1 MPYTF
6 DQIHE
11 FHAISRRKPHTCST
25 CLRDVT
31 HSNHQ
36 TTIDGAAM
44 TVEQRQEA
52 DARSAAELSREM
64 RAPLD
69 DINKRTGD
77 LERNSPLFAGTE
89 ASGQVRLF

>member
-1 MPYTF
+1 MSYTF
-6 DQIHE
+6 GEPHP
-11 FHAISRRKPHTCST
+11 FHAKSRRKPDICVT
-25 CLRDVT
+25 CLR
-31 HSNHQ
+31 HISHPLHQ
-36 TTIDGAAM
+36 DSLAM
-44 TVEQRQEA
+44 EMTEEQRQEA

-89 ASGQVRLF
+89 ASGQQRMF